1 MTVSEP
7 GVHYLSMWIRESGLS
22 IDKLILTRDPEF
34 VPEGEGPAE
43 SARTSLGGGPEPFVR
58 GDTNRDGRL
67 DISDPVA
74 TLLYLFQ
81 GSEILTCEDHGD
93 VDDNGILQ
101 LTDPVL
107 ALSFLFR
114 EGSSP
119 AAPYPE
125 PGLDPTADDYDCGG
139 P

>member
-1 MTVSEP
+1 
-7 GVHYLSMWIRESGLS
+7 MWIRESGLA
-22 IDKLILTRDPEF
+22 IDKLVMTRDMDF
-34 VPEGEGPAE
+34 TPEGEGPAE
-43 SARTSLGGGPEPFVR
+43 SARISLGGGPEPFVR
-58 GDTNRDGRL
+58 GDANGDGRL
-67 DISDPVA
+67 DISDAVA

-107 ALSFLFR
+107 SLNFMFR
-114 EGSSP
+114 EGPRP

-125 PGLDPTADDYDCGG
+125 PGLDPTEDAFDCGG